1 MHAMSFT
8 AKKAAERLALRR
20 AVTVLTKCSLKVVS
34 CVSLTVMISFSFI
47 ISLWS
52 YSQNHLSLK
61 LNFFLLKKC
70 NVFVNCGVLWVNIIT
85 SHAILLQQ
93 SVKQC
98 LKSLLRHVQTA
109 EIQLDCSDFSVKLD
123 QMSSDLINWLIWWHF
138 VCSEVCK
145 ILSASDWE
153 PLLVF
158 DLEKVLYLSCSD
170 LIYQKLLI
178 IHTDTCVDSVES
190 FCIDFLFFKVKI
202 M

>member
-1 MHAMSFT
+1 MSFSIMLEHLSSWIDCSWFAWLLEANDWLNSSFDDEYILAVMHAMSFT

-98 LKSLLRHVQTA
+98 LKLLLRHVQTA
-109 EIQLDCSDFSVKLD
+109 EI
-123 QMSSDLINWLIWWHF
+123 
-138 VCSEVCK
+138 
-145 ILSASDWE
+145 
-153 PLLVF
+153 
-158 DLEKVLYLSCSD
+158 
-170 LIYQKLLI
+170 
-178 IHTDTCVDSVES
+178 
-190 FCIDFLFFKVKI
+190 
-202 M
+202 